1 MCSHPWSLSE
11 TTSFQVDTCV
21 KKNSDGLEREKG
33 TLGVT
38 AYMQSSRTTDAS
50 LLPAPQPTYICARR
64 TRRKNNVRMAAPQPP
79 KPSSGYAA
87 ALQPPLPAQTPAG
100 ASQPADPNK
109 RQRVYEPFQPP
120 APAAPRDATGA
131 AAPRAS
137 PVAMSGAASSQPV
150 QPVQPVADKLGTI
163 AQAVQAL
170 QEEQATTTLRYMQ
183 MQSQLTD
190 KEAKLADIQA
200 QLHEAKKNLQAAT
213 SERDNLF
220 TDNCKL
226 RATLK
231 DMMDKEASKKELT
244 DKLKI
249 NMRQTAECMVALGY
263 ATQPVVEASAELVF
277 SPGASLSSQATPMS
291 HASQEGQSAQE

>member
-1 MCSHPWSLSE
+1 ML
-11 TTSFQVDTCV
+11 

-50 LLPAPQPTYICARR
+50 LLPAPQPPYIRARR
-64 TRRKNNVRMAAPQPP
+64 TRRKNIVRMAVP
-79 KPSSGYAA
+79 KPGGGYAA
-87 ALQPPLPAQTPAG
+87 ALQPPPPAQTPAG
-100 ASQPADPNK
+100 APQPAGSQMPAGAPQPTEASKPPDPNK

-120 APAAPRDATGA
+120 PPAAPRDAT
-131 AAPRAS
+131 
-137 PVAMSGAASSQPV
+137 
-150 QPVQPVADKLGTI
+150 DKLGTI

-190 KEAKLADIQA
+190 KEATLSDMQA

-213 SERDNLF
+213 SERDKVL
-220 TDNCKL
+220 TDNSKL
-226 RATLK
+226 RATLQQ
-231 DMMDKEASKKELT
+231 MIDKEATKKEHT
-244 DKLKI
+244 NKLKFL
-249 NMRQTAECMVALGY
+249 MRQTAECMVALGY

-277 SPGASLSSQATPMS
+277 SPGAALSSQATPMS
-291 HASQEGQSAQE
+291 QASQASQASEASEATEASQASQAPQAGQSA